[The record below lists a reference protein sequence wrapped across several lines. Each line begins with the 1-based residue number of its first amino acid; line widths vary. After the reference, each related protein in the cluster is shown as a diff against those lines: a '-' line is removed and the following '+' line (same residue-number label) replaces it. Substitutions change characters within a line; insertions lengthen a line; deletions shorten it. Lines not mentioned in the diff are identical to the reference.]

1 MGQVILKIR
10 IAKVNHAW
18 PVGIYGTST
27 FKNKNK
33 NTLYVGQ
40 VLLKNKNTKKVFL
53 ASGNMWDR

>member
-1 MGQVILKIR
+1 MLGQWEYMGQVLLRIR
-10 IAKVNHAW
+10 I
-18 PVGIYGTST
+18 PR
-27 FKNKNK
+27 K